1 MLQVKDFPL
10 FVHSKLSVRDYRV
23 TAESPVPRVIRTDR
37 TFVGRV
43 PGTSWTVFLSNHS
56 TYIPVSQAV
65 ISPLASLDDNT
76 ATDLGDIVCTPVIL
90 DRGTHDGVRRI
101 LFGSGFEFWLHR
113 VLFLD
118 AVSFLSHGQLSQ
130 PLDRFILVDV
140 DDVFVGHTGVR
151 VNEDDVMVRHVHYSG

>member
-1 MLQVKDFPL
+1 MSQVKDFPL
-10 FVHSKLSVRDYRV
+10 FVHSKLSLRDYYV
-23 TAESPVPRVIRTDR
+23 SAESAVPRVIRTDR

-43 PGTSWTVFLSNHS
+43 PGSSWTVFMSNDS
-56 TYIPVSQAV
+56 TYVPVSQAR
-65 ISPLASLDDNT
+65 ISPLASLDDANVSE
-76 ATDLGDIVCTPVIL
+76 LGDVVCTPVVL

-118 AVSFLSHGQLSQ
+118 AVSFLSRGQLSQ
-130 PLDRFILVDV
+130 SLDRYILVDV

-151 VNEDDVMVRHVHYSG
+151 VNEDDVLVRQLCTG